1 MAACWLRTVSEMF
14 TPLGNELQ
22 NIFQTFIWM
31 KLACLSKT
39 YISRWISEA
48 SFLSF
53 LYWLSAC
60 IPKLSLNTANVGYFP
75 SFKSKHLLVYCKHFL
90 HLTLSWKYWGLFRY
104 LFPHSFVWIFFIIII
119 PELSVQLT
127 SFSHWFVNWP
137 QRAWLA
143 KVEQA
148 VWFVWQRLSSDVC
161 LVASLLH
168 SSRRHWRSMRSWT
181 CGRSTRPA
189 LASHLFK
196 RKKNLTW
203 VSAHIKLFEFLKNI
217 TSLASILW
225 NSGAGGF
232 FILTILQKF
241 CFSSSLLIIPVISKI
256 ACKYVRACY
265 WKLSATRSLKLHL
278 EKSFSVHFIFRLK
291 SSKEWMRRNHV
302 LWEY

>member
-104 LFPHSFVWIFFIIII
+104 FFFPTVLFEFFLLLLFQSSASGWCHFLIGSWTGHRGRGWQRWSRRFGSYGRGWAAMCVSWLHSCTVPGGTGGVWGAERVADQPGPHSHHICLKKKKTW
-119 PELSVQLT
+119 PEFQLT
-127 SFSHWFVNWP
+127 SSSLSFSKTSLH
-137 QRAWLA
+137 WLA
-143 KVEQA
+143 FCETLELEGFLFWLYCKN
-148 VWFVWQRLSSDVC
+148 S
-161 LVASLLH
+161 AS
-168 SSRRHWRSMRSWT
+168 
-181 CGRSTRPA
+181 
-189 LASHLFK
+189 
-196 RKKNLTW
+196 
-203 VSAHIKLFEFLKNI
+203 
-217 TSLASILW
+217 
-225 NSGAGGF
+225 
-232 FILTILQKF
+232 Q
-241 CFSSSLLIIPVISKI
+241 
-256 ACKYVRACY
+256 
-265 WKLSATRSLKLHL
+265 
-278 EKSFSVHFIFRLK
+278 VHC
-291 SSKEWMRRNHV
+291 
-302 LWEY
+302 